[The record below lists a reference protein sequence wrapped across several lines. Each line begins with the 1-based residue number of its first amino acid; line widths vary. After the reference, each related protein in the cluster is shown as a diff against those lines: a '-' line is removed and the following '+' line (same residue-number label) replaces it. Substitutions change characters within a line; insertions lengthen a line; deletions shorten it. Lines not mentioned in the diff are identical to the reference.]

1 MSRAVKAPAADD
13 MRVGV
18 TPAEHRVLERVEE
31 MRDNQWS
38 QFAHLER
45 AIVLVKQAKR
55 TTDSGATRRY
65 AEEAAAH
72 LLRVAELGEGYL
84 AALRALGADATS
96 VAGAGDQ

>member
-13 MRVGV
+13 MRIGV
-18 TPAEHRVLERVEE
+18 TPAEHRVLDRVAA
-31 MRDNQWS
+31 MRADQWS

-55 TTDSGATRRY
+55 TTSDGTARRY

-72 LLRVAELGEGYL
+72 LTRFAELGEAYIET
-84 AALRALGADATS
+84 LRALG
-96 VAGAGDQ
+96 GGE